1 MADLFAGFTTFLFTF
16 DSGGVK
22 MSGGANREQPM
33 TAFSLCAHTV
43 LEDTC
48 RFLASRLLR
57 CRNSRRDDAS
67 ASPHLILSPSS
78 LTSVLLSCP
87 MPAHPRG
94 SLSLPK
100 DPPGVG
106 FVDD

>member
-1 MADLFAGFTTFLFTF
+1 MNWSHSCAKGDPVSMADLFAGFTTFLFTF

-67 ASPHLILSPSS
+67 AS
-78 LTSVLLSCP
+78 
-87 MPAHPRG
+87 
-94 SLSLPK
+94 
-100 DPPGVG
+100 VG